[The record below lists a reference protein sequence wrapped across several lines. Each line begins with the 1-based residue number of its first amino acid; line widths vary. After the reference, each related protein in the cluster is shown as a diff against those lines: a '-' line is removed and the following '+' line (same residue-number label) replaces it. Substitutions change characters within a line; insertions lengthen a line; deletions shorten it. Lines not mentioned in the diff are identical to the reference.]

1 MTIQTQNVSEFWP
14 EFWKEGCAATTR
26 HAVFLLHMA
35 GKDVTGQNL
44 MALIHSAPRS
54 EAEVAD
60 AEKRKSS
67 FCRNC
72 LDIAYTRLA
81 DAEQAPHPDYDAAD
95 FHFLVTLPAMAAG
108 TRKLLEDSVVGVITG
123 LGLQN
128 ARLDKCEAK

>member
-1 MTIQTQNVSEFWP
+1 MTIQTQGAP

-26 HAVFLLHMA
+26 HAINLLRMA
-35 GKDVTGQNL
+35 GKDVTGQNVL
-44 MALIHSAPRS
+44 ALIHSAPCS

-60 AEKRKSS
+60 SGKRKSS
-67 FCRNC
+67 FCRTC

-81 DAEQAPHPDYDAAD
+81 DAEQTAHPDYDASD

-108 TRKLLEDSVVGVITG
+108 TRKLLEDSVVGVVTG

-128 ARLDKCEAK
+128 SRLDRCEAK